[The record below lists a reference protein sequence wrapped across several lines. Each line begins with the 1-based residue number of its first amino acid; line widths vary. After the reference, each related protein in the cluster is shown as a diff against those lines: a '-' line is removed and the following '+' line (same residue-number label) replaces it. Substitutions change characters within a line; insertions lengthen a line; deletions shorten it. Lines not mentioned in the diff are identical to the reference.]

1 MRSNRIRR
9 FPWMKASGARRGSP
23 DPDGVAD
30 RRFPELPVGPGFDGI
45 RALRAHSEGG
55 RPSVSHSVGV
65 GRPAHSKVLCG
76 ILALHWLILLMASP
90 AFASDPSPAARPG
103 ASGDGA
109 VAWWLLLG
117 LSVGAMAIVFDS
129 LLAFRIGR
137 IAPTPTAD
145 ALAAAIRS
153 RSLDNALRLGNEPAH
168 NALLTRVVLAGVQL
182 AHDHADATADEI
194 RSAAQDEGEALAS
207 RLYWR
212 VDALTALGAIAPL
225 IGLLGTTLALVA
237 SLGRLAASGDAA
249 RAADISAAAGKALST
264 TVLGLLIAVPSLV
277 AANLLR
283 ARLEMLTREAGR
295 RAEQILRPLGR
306 R

>member
-1 MRSNRIRR
+1 M
-9 FPWMKASGARRGSP
+9 
-23 DPDGVAD
+23 
-30 RRFPELPVGPGFDGI
+30 
-45 RALRAHSEGG
+45 
-55 RPSVSHSVGV
+55 
-65 GRPAHSKVLCG
+65 
-76 ILALHWLILLMASP
+76 
-90 AFASDPSPAARPG
+90 
-103 ASGDGA
+103 
-109 VAWWLLLG
+109 
-117 LSVGAMAIVFDS
+117 
-129 LLAFRIGR
+129 
-137 IAPTPTAD
+137 
-145 ALAAAIRS
+145 
-153 RSLDNALRLGNEPAH
+153 
-168 NALLTRVVLAGVQL
+168 VLAGVQL

-283 ARLEMLTREAGR
+283 ARLNILTHKAGQ